1 MSFKGTTDHVERDE
15 GYHGPAIA
23 QPRMSVG
30 QYIKTRFTT
39 LKPAMMPVHN
49 PIRVMGLLNREQA
62 LLFTAGFL
70 AWMWDALDFFTV
82 SLTIAPLSATF
93 KRPTA
98 DITWGITCSL
108 MTRSVGAIIFGVVAD
123 RFGRKPPYIIC
134 CVLFIILELAT
145 GFCNTYEQFIAVR
158 SLYGVAMGGMY
169 GTAAITALDD
179 CPIEARGIM
188 AGIYQQAYS
197 VGYLLATVFARGLV
211 DTTPHGWRP
220 LYWFAACPPILL
232 IAFRLWLPETR
243 AYQRR
248 LAVRES
254 VDGAGA
260 TYIKE
265 GKVAI
270 KRHWLLFTYLVLLL
284 TGMNFSSHGSSDLY
298 PTFTGV
304 QLGFSKNAVTVTQV
318 VANLGAVTG
327 GIMMGYISSII
338 GRRLSLIITCI
349 IAGAFLYPY
358 CFMRTKPIIAVA
370 FFELFGVQGGWGII
384 PSHMIELSPPGLATF
399 FVGTSYQLGN
409 LISSAS
415 TTIEATAAEQFPL
428 PNRGTVKRYDYGKV
442 IAILMG
448 AVLAYIVVLTFI
460 GPEKLGQS
468 TDIEDDTDMEEVAGH
483 DLIAKT
489 LHGNEHPS
497 RSIDEISEERSS
509 GERRPVTEKV

>member
-1 MSFKGTTDHVERDE
+1 MT
-15 GYHGPAIA
+15 
-23 QPRMSVG
+23 VG
-30 QYIKTRFTT
+30 EYIRTRFTT
-39 LKPAMMPVHN
+39 LKPAMKPVRN
-49 PIRVMGLLNREQA
+49 PIAVMRLLNKEQW
-62 LLFTAGFL
+62 LFFIAGFL

-82 SLTIAPLSATF
+82 SLTIAPLSAAF
-93 KRPTA
+93 GRPPA

-108 MTRSVGAIIFGVVAD
+108 MTRSVGAIIFGVIAD
-123 RFGRKPPYIIC
+123 RYGRKPPYVIC
-134 CVLFIILELAT
+134 CTLFIILELAT
-145 GFCNTYEQFIAVR
+145 GFCNTYGQFIAVR
-158 SLYGVAMGGMY
+158 ALYGVAMGGMY

-179 CPIEARGIM
+179 CPPEARGIM

-232 IAFRLWLPETR
+232 IAFRLWLPETQ
-243 AYQRR
+243 AYKRR
-248 LAVRES
+248 LAVREEAG
-254 VDGAGA
+254 GAGG
-260 TYIKE
+260 TYVKE

-270 KRHWLLFTYLVLLL
+270 KRHWLLFGYLVLLL

-298 PTFTGV
+298 PTFTGT

-327 GIMMGYISSII
+327 GIFFGHVSSII

-358 CFMRTKPIIAVA
+358 CFMRSKAIIAPA

-399 FVGTSYQLGN
+399 FVGTTYQLGN

-428 PNRGTVKRYDYGKV
+428 PPRGTTKRYDYGLV

-448 AVLAYIVVLTFI
+448 AVLGYIVLLTFI
-460 GPEKLGQS
+460 GPERLGQS
-468 TDIEDDTDMEEVAGH
+468 TDIEDDTDMDEVAGH
-483 DLIAKT
+483 DLIART
-489 LHGNEHPS
+489 LHRDQQHHDHHAR
-497 RSIDEISEERSS
+497 RSPDEISEEGRSS
-509 GERRPVTEKV
+509 GEQRVAEKV